1 MAEQILIS
9 REKSALCIQIYRPEK
24 KNALTPEM
32 YAALSDAIRA
42 GDADDSVRAII
53 LHGVEGCFT
62 SGNDLENF
70 RNGPSPDRV
79 YPHNLYIDT
88 LRHAQKPVI
97 AAVNG
102 ITLGIGT
109 IMLLHCDFVYATPDT
124 QFSLPFVNLGLSPE
138 GGTSY
143 ILPHLIGYQ
152 KAAELIMLGEK
163 FDSQVAERI
172 GLVNKI
178 VTSESLLSKALETA
192 DKLAEKSPESIRAT
206 KTLLKRG
213 MKDAVTAAM
222 SRELDLFNERLAS
235 SEVRKAIDRFFPK
248 KVALGS

>member
-1 MAEQILIS
+1 MTEQILIT
-9 REKSALCIQIYRPEK
+9 REKSTLCIQLYRPEK

-32 YAALSDAIRA
+32 YAALADAIRA
-42 GDADDSVRAII
+42 GDADDGVRAIL

-62 SGNDLENF
+62 SGNDLANF

-88 LRHAQKPVI
+88 LRQAQKPVI

-109 IMLLHCDFVYATPDT
+109 IMLFHCDFVYATPDS

-143 ILPHLIGYQ
+143 ILPQLIGYQ
-152 KAAELIMLGEK
+152 KAAEIIMLGEK
-163 FDSQVAERI
+163 FGSRIAKRI
-172 GLVNKI
+172 GFVNEI
-178 VTSESLLSKALETA
+178 VTTDNLLSKALETA
-192 DKLAEKSPESIRAT
+192 DRLAQKSPESIRAA
-206 KTLLKRG
+206 KALLKRS
-213 MKDAVTAAM
+213 MKDAVSTAM
-222 SRELDLFNERLAS
+222 SRELDMFNERLAS
-235 SEVRKAIDRFFPK
+235 SEVAEAIGRFFPK
-248 KVALGS
+248 R

>member
-1 MAEQILIS
+1 MGAQILTT
-9 REKSALCIQIYRPEK
+9 RENFSLCIQIHRPEK
-24 KNALTPEM
+24 KNALTAKM
-32 YAALSDAIRA
+32 YEALSEAIRA
-42 GDADDSVRAII
+42 GDADDGVRAII

-70 RNGPSPDRV
+70 RNGPSPDRI
-79 YPHNLYIDT
+79 YPHNLYIDA

-102 ITLGIGT
+102 IALGIGT
-109 IMLLHCDFVYATPDT
+109 IMLFHCDFVYATPEAR
-124 QFSLPFVNLGLSPE
+124 FSLPFVNLGLSPE

-152 KAAELIMLGEK
+152 KAAELIMLGEQ

-172 GLVNKI
+172 GLVNEI
-178 VTSESLLSKALETA
+178 VTAENLLTKALETA
-192 DKLAEKSPESIRAT
+192 DKLAEKSPESIRAA
-206 KTLLKRG
+206 KALLKRG
-213 MKDAVTAAM
+213 MIDAVTTAM

-235 SEVRKAIDRFFPK
+235 PEVGAAISRFFAK
-248 KVALGS
+248 

>member
-1 MAEQILIS
+1 MGTQILTS
-9 REKSALCIQIYRPEK
+9 RENAALCIQINRPEK
-24 KNALTPEM
+24 KNALTQEM
-32 YAALSDAIRA
+32 YAAIAEAIRA
-42 GDADDSVRAII
+42 GDADDSIRAIV

-79 YPHNLYIDT
+79 YPHNLYIDA

-102 ITLGIGT
+102 IALGIGT
-109 IMLLHCDFVYATPDT
+109 IMLFHCDFVYATPSSR
-124 QFSLPFVNLGLSPE
+124 FSLPFVNLGLSPE

-152 KAAELIMLGEK
+152 KAAELIMLGEQ
-163 FDSQVAERI
+163 FDSPVAERI
-172 GLVNKI
+172 GLVNQI
-178 VTSESLLSKALETA
+178 VSAEKLLAKALETA
-192 DKLAEKSPESIRAT
+192 EKLAGKSPESIRAA
-206 KTLLKRG
+206 KALLKHG
-213 MKDAVTAAM
+213 MIDAVTTAM

-235 SEVRKAIDRFFPK
+235 PEVRAAIGRFFAK
-248 KVALGS
+248 

>member
-1 MAEQILIS
+1 MAEQILTT

-32 YAALSDAIRA
+32 YAALSAAIRA
-42 GDADDSVRAII
+42 GDADDGVRAII

-62 SGNDLENF
+62 SGNDLGNF

-79 YPHNLYIDT
+79 YPHNLYIDA

-102 ITLGIGT
+102 IALGIGT
-109 IMLLHCDFVYATPDT
+109 VMLFHCDFVYATPGAR
-124 QFSLPFVNLGLSPE
+124 FSLPFVNLGLSPE

-152 KAAELIMLGEK
+152 KAAELIMLGEQ

-172 GLVNKI
+172 GLVNEI
-178 VTSESLLSKALETA
+178 VTAENLLAKALKTA
-192 DKLAEKSPESIRAT
+192 DKLTEKSPESVRAA
-206 KTLLKRG
+206 KALLKRG
-213 MKDAVTAAM
+213 MIDAVTSAM

-235 SEVRKAIDRFFPK
+235 PEVGAAISRFFAK
-248 KVALGS
+248 